1 MCRWRGVVTEY
12 YGYDARRP
20 FLNNPRVQ
28 RWSLL
33 AALCRRSWSRSHP
46 RERRRS
52 ETWTT
57 CAYCLRVCLFVCCT
71 RRTRFSRY
79 ARDQSSRAVHLHF
92 LLLLLCVQA
101 EFRMH
106 MSGCQ
111 WLPLEAQKAI
121 RSSEPTGP
129 DHHTADVSSE
139 AVKAL
144 PDYVKQVGP
153 MLDTVAA
160 SAHMHH

>member
-28 RWSLL
+28 CWSLL
-33 AALCRRSWSRSHP
+33 AVLCRRSWSRSHP

-57 CAYCLRVCLFVCCT
+57 CAYCLRVGLFVARAASGSPDTREINLAVQCICIFCCC
-71 RRTRFSRY
+71 F
-79 ARDQSSRAVHLHF
+79 
-92 LLLLLCVQA
+92 CVQA

-111 WLPLEAQKAI
+111 WFPLEAQKAI

-153 MLDTVAA
+153 ILDTVAA

>member
-1 MCRWRGVVTEY
+1 MQCICI
-12 YGYDARRP
+12 
-20 FLNNPRVQ
+20 F
-28 RWSLL
+28 
-33 AALCRRSWSRSHP
+33 
-46 RERRRS
+46 
-52 ETWTT
+52 
-57 CAYCLRVCLFVCCT
+57 CCC
-71 RRTRFSRY
+71 F
-79 ARDQSSRAVHLHF
+79 
-92 LLLLLCVQA
+92 CVQA

-153 MLDTVAA
+153 ILDTVAA